1 MNPSSPV
8 ITLVICEFL
17 WGFELSQLMTSE
29 SQVFCRLVRQPIP
42 GKLPELGG
50 GVDVGE
56 TWGGVRGCPFLRLEP
71 QELEFWGIIKM
82 NFL

>member
-8 ITLVICEFL
+8 ITVVICEFL

-50 GVDVGE
+50 VGC
-56 TWGGVRGCPFLRLEP
+56 GGNVGWCPGMPFSTFGTSRTRAL
-71 QELEFWGIIKM
+71 G
-82 NFL
+82 NN